1 MPSHRPMTIARTFIL
16 TLALL
21 LLAIPASRAQDPQ
34 PQSRDTF
41 AAAIKKALP
50 SVVGIQVLT
59 LEPVEETSPFFNH
72 PAALNGAEPQK
83 TRTRRSGSSGSGV
96 IAMATKDTGLIITN
110 FHVIQDAERIGVRL
124 TDGRAFEAHLVGRD
138 AATDIAVLSVEAP
151 DLKPITFSPRKPQ
164 VGDVVLAIGGPFG
177 LDATATMGIVSNL
190 FRSSIRYR
198 NFEGYI
204 QHDASINPG
213 NSGGALLDV
222 NGDLL
227 GINTAI
233 AGPTGA
239 SVGLGFAQLAGL
251 AIKTAHQLVKYGKV
265 RRGQIG
271 IASTDLTQRLAAEH
285 KIPFRQA
292 AMVTSVVPDSPA
304 AKAGIE
310 VGDVIDEAGVPRDD
324 RFLGIGESL
333 SMVPIMSQRA
343 LETVLGINAVGD
355 KLMLRFNRGP
365 KTEFVGVQFAPLSN
379 DAPTY
384 PAPESL
390 VRLRGLVV
398 SELGPLNEK
407 FGEVNGVVVTDAKP
421 GSMAQYAGLLP
432 GDIITHVKGHEIRK
446 PEDLFQGA
454 DGGEIPE
461 IRLMRGTTPIRFKLP
476 Y

>member
-198 NFEGYI
+198 NFETRLCVVDVENSAFYGAYCNNDPTTVCERASRI
-204 QHDASINPG
+204 EGIGRPRVEPSFIPGVIDHMIKVPDAASIAAMHVLSEHLSRRVGGSTGTNFFGLCWIARAMMDAGEEGSLVSLICDSGDRSADTYYNP
-213 NSGGALLDV
+213 DW
-222 NGDLL
+222 
-227 GINTAI
+227 
-233 AGPTGA
+233 
-239 SVGLGFAQLAGL
+239 
-251 AIKTAHQLVKYGKV
+251 
-265 RRGQIG
+265 
-271 IASTDLTQRLAAEH
+271 LAANGLD
-285 KIPFRQA
+285 IAPYR
-292 AMVTSVVPDSPA
+292 AM
-304 AKAGIE
+304 IE
-310 VGDVIDEAGVPRDD
+310 TFVQTGRYQ
-324 RFLGIGESL
+324 
-333 SMVPIMSQRA
+333 PI
-343 LETVLGINAVGD
+343 
-355 KLMLRFNRGP
+355 
-365 KTEFVGVQFAPLSN
+365 
-379 DAPTY
+379 
-384 PAPESL
+384 
-390 VRLRGLVV
+390 
-398 SELGPLNEK
+398 
-407 FGEVNGVVVTDAKP
+407 
-421 GSMAQYAGLLP
+421 
-432 GDIITHVKGHEIRK
+432 
-446 PEDLFQGA
+446 
-454 DGGEIPE
+454 
-461 IRLMRGTTPIRFKLP
+461 
-476 Y
+476 